1 MAKKQTTL
9 PENKQADYYK
19 LHADAA
25 NRLVNTTKENT
36 PRYSQE
42 ELNRYKGGKKKWRLP
57 EAVKVVL
64 IKFWF
69 FGAICYFVF
78 MGLGMYL
85 VSVLDQLV
93 VSGVITGMV
102 MDLLMNH
109 FLRFTEKLPG
119 GSQKW
124 MMVTKRGMAGVLMNL
139 LYGFVLTFAV
149 VTVYN
154 LVNALLSAGFGAV
167 AKVEPILFG
176 VFATAVDLLLIFMK
190 RTLLK
195 IVADANDTDI
205 VIINTQAP
213 QEFLIGAVTDLGIGD
228 IRQDLLHQLLLVIH
242 RHDLVVQLPELHGD
256 VLSETAKA
264 N

>member
-19 LHADAA
+19 LHTDAA
-25 NRLVNTTKENT
+25 ERLVNTTKENT

-109 FLRFTEKLPG
+109 FLRFTENMPG
-119 GSQKW
+119 GSKRYI
-124 MMVTKRGMAGVLMNL
+124 MVTKRGAPGFLLNI
-139 LYGFVLTFAV
+139 LYGLLLM
-149 VTVYN
+149 Y
-154 LVNALLSAGFGAV
+154 LVISLYGVINSALQTPGENEAV
-167 AKVEPILFG
+167 AYVMVEPLLFG
-176 VFATAVDLLLIFMK
+176 LFTTALDAACVGIKRGFA
-190 RTLLK
+190 K
-195 IVADANDTDI
+195 IVADAK
-205 VIINTQAP
+205 
-213 QEFLIGAVTDLGIGD
+213 EKVTTGD
-228 IRQDLLHQLLLVIH
+228 
-242 RHDLVVQLPELHGD
+242 
-256 VLSETAKA
+256 K
-264 N
+264 